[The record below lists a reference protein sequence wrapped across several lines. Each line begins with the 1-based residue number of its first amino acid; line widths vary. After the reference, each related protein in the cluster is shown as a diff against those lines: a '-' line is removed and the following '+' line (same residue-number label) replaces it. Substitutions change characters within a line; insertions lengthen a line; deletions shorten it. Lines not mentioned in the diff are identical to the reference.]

1 MTHDH
6 TISHLSAQTLQAFLD
21 GDLSRREA
29 SAAEAHLAACARC
42 AAELDGWRVLYENLG
57 GLSSHRPHAG
67 FHDRV
72 MAQVDVPESVSLG
85 AGVLGRI
92 EEFTVNAHVA
102 PDVLQDFI
110 EGSLAAQRAERVKA
124 HLAACADCA
133 QEADAWLGVM
143 RRLDELPSFTP
154 GEGFADRV
162 VTEIRL
168 PETPSLVARLRAR
181 VAGLAGRTPEHVP
194 MGLLQDLVDGTLP
207 QGAVA
212 RIDAHVA
219 DCIVCTRE
227 LKAWRSV
234 SAQLNG
240 LERLAPSEHFR
251 DRVMEA
257 LAASHAK
264 KAIEPQRPWS
274 RAAAWAWRLVPQT
287 RQTLAALA
295 GIAVTPMVIVGLI
308 AYAVFSHP
316 TLTIGSLLAFT
327 WWQVFD
333 AVTGAVT
340 TLSTAALENAGSLG
354 AESLFEMF
362 AAAPLLV
369 AGGVIVYTIA
379 SAFAVRLLWKTL
391 YGNASSAT

>member
-1 MTHDH
+1 
-6 TISHLSAQTLQAFLD
+6 
-21 GDLSRREA
+21 
-29 SAAEAHLAACARC
+29 
-42 AAELDGWRVLYENLG
+42 
-57 GLSSHRPHAG
+57 
-67 FHDRV
+67 
-72 MAQVDVPESVSLG
+72 
-85 AGVLGRI
+85 
-92 EEFTVNAHVA
+92 
-102 PDVLQDFI
+102 
-110 EGSLAAQRAERVKA
+110 
-124 HLAACADCA
+124 
-133 QEADAWLGVM
+133 
-143 RRLDELPSFTP
+143 
-154 GEGFADRV
+154 
-162 VTEIRL
+162 
-168 PETPSLVARLRAR
+168 
-181 VAGLAGRTPEHVP
+181 

-207 QGAVA
+207 ERVVA

-264 KAIEPQRPWS
+264 KAIGPQRAWS

-327 WWQVFD
+327 WWQVSD
-333 AVTGAVT
+333 AAIGAVT

-354 AESLFEMF
+354 AERLFEMF

-391 YGNASSAT
+391 YENASSAT